1 MTLLEQYIACMRAG
15 DPVALADLFH
25 KDGILHDSSWT
36 RVGEDTMHLSGKM
49 AIEMMFRHKFGF
61 NGGPYPI
68 SGVRYMEENV
78 AWYFIVYKGQV
89 VPVVAYLSSVDE
101 DGKIDRLNIF
111 PM

>member
-49 AIEMMFRHKFGF
+49 AIEMMFHHKFGF

-78 AWYFIVYKGQV
+78 AWDFIVYKGQV